1 MKMNNSNK
9 VKMNKFKIL
18 GVAFLTTIS
27 AINAQDIEQAKKA
40 IDAEQFES
48 AKSTLKAI
56 IKSDPSEG
64 KAYFLLGNLYLL
76 QKVADSAKMTYQNGL
91 AAKDDEHFNYIG
103 LGQLDLN
110 NDDLAAAKIK
120 FALVKEEMGRRDFEE
135 YVYIAR
141 AYMNSKKPD
150 FKAALQTLTLAN
162 ERNADEPQVLLAF
175 GDAHYGD
182 KNQNAAYSAY
192 RNAFQADNT
201 LIRAKMQL
209 GVLLKGA
216 KAYIEAV
223 NAFNDVIAT
232 NPDYGPL
239 YRELAETYYYW
250 AVNVPSKNDIY
261 MKEALTFYEKYMSL
275 TDYSLDS
282 RMRHADFL
290 VVAHDYKALEIE
302 AQAMKEIDK
311 VNPRIFRY
319 LGYSAY
325 YNDNVDVAINSL
337 KNYTAN
343 PKNNVMSLDYLYL
356 GLADIKKATMGAEV
370 TVAEPV
376 LFNLGIDLLKKAVA
390 MESSVVD
397 ELSAAGKGLYE
408 QKLYKEAAAIFEIST
423 ANKDSKNYLL
433 DNFYLGNSLYFDNTK
448 AGAVKDS
455 IALQKADIAFGNVIE
470 ASPETLDA
478 YVYRAR
484 TNILLGKDEEMIK
497 YYKEFLAKASYK
509 WKNELEKADHKITD
523 SYISELYKGTF
534 LDFNYTLYKT
544 EMDKLSPKFIEAY
557 NNIAAAYA
565 NTDKAKAIQFFNNT
579 LAIDPE
585 NRYALQ
591 SLEFLKKK

>member
-1 MKMNNSNK
+1 MKMKMNKSNK

-18 GVAFLTTIS
+18 SVAFLATVS
-27 AINAQDIEQAKKA
+27 VMNAQDIDQAKKA
-40 IDAEQFES
+40 IDAEQFEN
-48 AKSTLKAI
+48 AKSTLKSI
-56 IKSDPSEG
+56 IKADPSEG
-64 KAYFLLGNLYLL
+64 KAYFLLGNLYLV
-76 QKVADSAKMTYQNGL
+76 QKVADSAKMTYTSGL
-91 AAKDDEHFNYIG
+91 AAKDEAHFNYIG
-103 LGQLDLN
+103 LGQMDLDKG
-110 NDDLAAAKIK
+110 DVAAAKTK

-141 AYMNSKKPD
+141 AYMNSDKPD

-162 ERNADEPQVLLAF
+162 ERNASEPQVLLAF

-216 KAYIEAV
+216 KAYTEAV
-223 NAFNDVIAT
+223 NAFKDVIAT
-232 NPDYGPL
+232 NPNYGPL

-261 MKEALTFYEKYMSL
+261 MKEALTYYEKYMSL

-325 YNDNVDVAINSL
+325 YNDNVDVAISSL
-337 KNYTAN
+337 QDYTAN

-356 GLADIKKATMGAEV
+356 GLADIKKATMGSEV

-397 ELSAAGKGLYE
+397 ELSEAGKGLYE

-433 DNFYLGNSLYFDNTK
+433 DNFYLGNSLYFDNTN

-470 ASPETLDA
+470 ASPETQDV

-484 TNILLGKDEEMIK
+484 TNTLLDNDDLMIK
-497 YYKEFLAKASYK
+497 YYQQYIDIVTKKGPEELAKA
-509 WKNELEKADHKITD
+509 TV
-523 SYISELYKGTF
+523 KG
-534 LDFNYTLYKT
+534 
-544 EMDKLSPKFIEAY
+544 KLIEAY
-557 NNIAAAYA
+557 NTMAAGYA
-565 NTDKAKAIQFFNNT
+565 NTDKIKAMEYFNKT
-579 LAIDPE
+579 IAIDPE
-585 NRYALQ
+585 NGYALQ
-591 SLEFLKKK
+591 SLEFLKKKK

>member
-423 ANKDSKNYLL
+423 VDKKSKNYLL

-455 IALQKADIAFGNVIE
+455 VALKKADIAFGNVIE
-470 ASPETLDA
+470 SSPETQDV

-484 TNILLGKDEEMIK
+484 TNTLLDNDDLMIK
-497 YYKEFLAKASYK
+497 YYQQYIDIVTKKGAEELAKA
-509 WKNELEKADHKITD
+509 TV
-523 SYISELYKGTF
+523 KG
-534 LDFNYTLYKT
+534 
-544 EMDKLSPKFIEAY
+544 KLIEAY
-557 NNIAAAYA
+557 NTMAAGYA
-565 NTDKAKAIQFFNNT
+565 NTDKLKAIEYFNKT
-579 LAIDPE
+579 IAIDPE
-585 NRYALQ
+585 NGYALQ